1 MHSDPQKRNTGSTIR
16 IINIALIVLCAC
28 FQSVAFYGLSLFL
41 PIIRQDL
48 NLSFT
53 QGGAISAIAVFSYA
67 LMQIPAGFAADRF
80 GLNKILFTGIL
91 GTTILSLLFGLITN
105 YWQAMLIQGVSGVF
119 RAFLFAPALA
129 LLASW
134 FPPNRRA
141 TAMALSL
148 IGIFAGQLIISLT
161 GPVLVKHFDWRFP
174 FIFISSIGIMFS
186 FVYFFFSKP
195 SPYSVATHK
204 ISLTEVFDLFR
215 QRFMQICAV
224 IQYVRLA
231 IFQGV
236 AFWLPSLLIDEKG
249 LSLQITGYIIAIRSI
264 LSVPSNLLGGYI
276 SDRIKS
282 PSLVIGASLVILAIT
297 STLMVIVNNI
307 PLLIAVIALN
317 ALFIQFYFGPLFSAP
332 VAVYGPHM
340 TGTLTGFGNF
350 FANLGAFSFVYL
362 LGYLKDKT
370 GLFESGFFTIGAL
383 CVIGIIFSFMMEL
396 MRRKLMNKPKN

>member
-1 MHSDPQKRNTGSTIR
+1 MHSDPQKRNTSSTIR
-16 IINIALIVLCAC
+16 IINIALILLCAC

-80 GLNKILFTGIL
+80 GLKKILFTGIL

-174 FIFISSIGIMFS
+174 FILISSIGIMFS

-204 ISLTEVFDLFR
+204 ISLREVFDLFR
-215 QRFMQICAV
+215 HRFMQICAV

-297 STLMVIVNNI
+297 SILMVIVNYT

-396 MRRKLMNKPKN
+396 MRLKLMNKPKI